1 MAEPLK
7 NLYSNAFIQK
17 VSEACAREID
27 HFEALD
33 FQHQIFDEAWE
44 SRELKARTR
53 HLATVIGRFIP
64 GNYAQ
69 KIKTLERISS
79 GFSGYPSIFFSDFIE
94 VYGLEHPEI
103 SIPALATFTPI
114 CSSEFA
120 IRPFLIRY
128 PQLTIEAVFR
138 WAKSDNH
145 HIRRLASE
153 GIRPR
158 LPWGQDVPWI
168 KKDPSVVLPVLEL
181 LKNDPSEYVRRSVA
195 NNLNDISKSHPILV
209 LELAKRWKGLSTETD
224 KLLKHALR
232 GLLKK
237 GNSDALALF
246 DFVPVQLGISSFE
259 LDRPRLKI
267 GEKLGFNIAVHM
279 ESPTQ
284 KIRLEYVVHYQ
295 KANGSKSPKVFQLT
309 ETVLQLGDELKLSRQ
324 HAFANL
330 TTRIHYPG
338 AHEIHLHING
348 SSVAMREFV
357 LESSN

>member
-7 NLYSNAFIQK
+7 NLYSTAYIQK
-17 VSEACAREID
+17 VCVACAREIEQFD
-27 HFEALD
+27 AVT
-33 FQHQIFDEAWE
+33 FQNQVFDEVWE
-44 SRELKARTR
+44 SRELKSRTR

-69 KIKTLERISS
+69 KIETLERISR

-94 VYGLEHPEI
+94 VYGLEEPHI

-128 PQLTIEAVFR
+128 QQLTMEAVLD
-138 WAKSDNH
+138 WAKSDNAH
-145 HIRRLASE
+145 VRRLASE

-168 KKDPSVVLPVLEL
+168 KKNPSEVLPVLEL

-195 NNLNDISKSHPILV
+195 NNLNDISKSHPSLV
-209 LELAKRWKGLSTETD
+209 IELAQRWKGISTETD

-246 DFVPVQLGISSFE
+246 DFVPVQLSIHRFE
-259 LDRPRLKI
+259 LDRNRLKI
-267 GEKLGFNIAVHM
+267 GEKLGFNIALRM
-279 ESPTQ
+279 DSPTQ

-309 ETVLQLGDELKLSRQ
+309 ETVLALGEELKTHRH

-330 TTRIHYPG
+330 STRIHYPG
-338 AHEIHLHING
+338 THEIHLHING
-348 SSVAMREFV
+348 RSVAQLEFM
-357 LESSN
+357 LEPNN